1 MKSLLTNVRYI
12 FQVRGRCSWLE
23 CTKLSTRFER
33 WDDGEFS
40 ISCREHHALPYCND
54 MAASSWN

>member
-1 MKSLLTNVRYI
+1 MKLLLTNIRYI

-23 CTKLSTRFER
+23 CTKLSTRFEC

-40 ISCREHHALPYCND
+40 ISCSEHHALPYCND
-54 MAASSWN
+54 MAA